1 MNDNLTQVDI
11 YGQQYTLRGTGDPQY
26 IKSLAKYVD
35 SKMKE
40 VSEGTPTVDSL
51 KVAVLAAVNIAD
63 EFFQL
68 KLEWEKLQDTISQKT
83 ENIAEILD
91 KEIGE

>member
-11 YGQQYTLRGTGDPQY
+11 YGQQYTLRAAGDPQY
-26 IKSLAKYVD
+26 IKSLAKHVD

-51 KVAVLAAVNIAD
+51 KVAVLAAINIAD
-63 EFFQL
+63 EYFQL

-83 ENIAEILD
+83 ENISEILD
-91 KEIGE
+91 KEIG